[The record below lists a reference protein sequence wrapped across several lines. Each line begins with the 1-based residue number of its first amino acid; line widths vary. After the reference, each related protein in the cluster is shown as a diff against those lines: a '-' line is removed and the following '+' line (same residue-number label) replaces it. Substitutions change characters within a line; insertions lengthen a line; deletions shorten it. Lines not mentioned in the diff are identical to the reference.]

1 MIFQIRIFLQRGD
14 NIMKFKD
21 ILLTLKKNESK
32 KKQPFSGGEPSKKYT
47 ANTKLMNKWLASKT
61 FHYSDFDN
69 IKELISL
76 KDEKGLKISLCL
88 PTLNEEKTIGK
99 EIVLLKSELMDRYP
113 LLDELA
119 VIDSGSSDKTCEIAS
134 SFGADVYLSKE
145 ILPSAGEKKGKG
157 ENLWKAIYQL
167 KGDIIVYVDADIAN
181 IRPHFAYGL
190 IGPILK
196 HDEVQYVKAF
206 YDRPLN
212 VSNNVR
218 VAGGGRVTEILIRPL
233 FSLFFPELTVFIQPL
248 SGEYAARREVL
259 EKIPFP
265 VGYGVETSHLID
277 IYNEYG
283 LEAFAQV
290 DLDQRVHRNQST
302 HSLGKMAFGILQ
314 SFFSRIDKRMDESF
328 SKADMEKIFRQF
340 TCSEGRYEQI
350 EHLICEEERPPMI
363 EIPEYKA
370 KSCKI

>member
-1 MIFQIRIFLQRGD
+1 MINFK
-14 NIMKFKD
+14 NIISK
-21 ILLTLKKNESK
+21 LTSHETPGKEPCPAIKASK
-32 KKQPFSGGEPSKKYT
+32 GHTSD
-47 ANTKLMNKWLASKT
+47 TKVMNDWLASRT
-61 FHYSDFDN
+61 FHYSTFDD
-69 IKELISL
+69 IKELIAI
-76 KDEKGLKISLCL
+76 KEKKGLKISLCL

-99 EIVLLKSELMDRYP
+99 EIILLKSELMDRYP
-113 LLDELA
+113 LIDEIA
-119 VIDSGSSDKTCEIAS
+119 VIDSGSTDKTCEIAA
-134 SFGADVYLSKE
+134 SFGADIYLSKD
-145 ILPSAGEKKGKG
+145 ILPSTGEKKGKG
-157 ENLWKAIYQL
+157 ENLWKAIHQL

-190 IGPILK
+190 IGPILR
-196 HDEVQYVKAF
+196 HDEVKYVKAF
-206 YDRPLN
+206 YDRPLTLTK
-212 VSNNVR
+212 NVR

-265 VGYGVETSHLID
+265 IGYGVETSHLID

-283 LEAFAQV
+283 LKAFAQV
-290 DLDQRVHRNQST
+290 DLNQRIHRNQST

-314 SFFSRIDKRMDESF
+314 SFFQRIDSRLGGGF

-340 TCSEGRYEQI
+340 TCTDGKYEQI

-363 EIPEYKA
+363 TISEYMEKFH
-370 KSCKI
+370 KPQ